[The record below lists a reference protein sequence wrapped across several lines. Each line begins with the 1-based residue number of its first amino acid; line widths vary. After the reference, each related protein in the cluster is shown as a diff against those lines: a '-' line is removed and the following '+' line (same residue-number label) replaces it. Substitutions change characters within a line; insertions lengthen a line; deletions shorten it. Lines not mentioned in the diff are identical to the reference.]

1 MNTASRRSF
10 RGAIMALALGWA
22 VTGCSSTEPSGGGGG
37 GGGGGNSAVVGTWNA
52 TSFVDT
58 GAGFDLVGAGMSL
71 TMTLT
76 SAGGYTL
83 SIQNDM
89 GLCDFGQMSCSET
102 GSYTATSSQID
113 FDDDGGDGGFA
124 MSYAI
129 IGNEMSVSGTID
141 GQSFTGMFTKQ

>member
-58 GAGFDLVGAGMSL
+58 GSAFDLVGAGMSL

-76 SAGGYTL
+76 SGGTYTL
-83 SIQNDM
+83 SITNDQ
-89 GLCDFGQMSCSET
+89 GLCDVGQTSCSET
-102 GSYTATSSQID
+102 GSYTATGSQIN
-113 FDDDGGDGGFA
+113 FDDGGGGFT
-124 MSYAI
+124 MNYAI

-141 GQSFTGMFTKQ
+141 GQSFTGMFVKQ